1 MWHIVVIEIEQNH
14 PITSYSPS
22 RGLSVSSIIQ
32 PCWNILYKAP
42 IEYDEL
48 SSVRGPKDAEAF
60 HGCEGWIEQNKVQG
74 SKYAIM
80 RMFII

>member
-1 MWHIVVIEIEQNH
+1 MWSYVVIEIEWTN
-14 PITSYSPS
+14 TSI
-22 RGLSVSSIIQ
+22 LVSYA
-32 PCWNILYKAP
+32 CWNILYKAP

-60 HGCEGWIEQNKVQG
+60 RGCEVWLEQNKNET

-80 RMFII
+80 KMFIV